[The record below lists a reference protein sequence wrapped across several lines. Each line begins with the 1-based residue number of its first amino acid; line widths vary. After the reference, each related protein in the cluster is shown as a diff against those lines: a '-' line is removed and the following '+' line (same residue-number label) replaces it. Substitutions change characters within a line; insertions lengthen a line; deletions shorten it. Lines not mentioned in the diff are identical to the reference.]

1 MSAGPKRA
9 TRCAIYTRKSSEEG
23 LEQSFNSLDAQREA
37 CEAYILSQ
45 RQEGWRALEA
55 QYDDGGYSG
64 GSMERPAL
72 KQLLADIDGRK
83 IDVVVVYKVDRLTRS
98 LADFAKIIQV
108 FDSGNVS
115 FVSVTQQFNT
125 TSSMG
130 RLTLNV
136 LLSFAQFERE
146 VTGERIRDK
155 IAASKRKGMWMGGRV
170 PLGYDLKDRKL
181 IVNPAEA
188 EQVQEIFRAYLEV
201 GCVRKLKAHLE
212 QDRVLSKLRISPSG
226 EEAGGK
232 SYSRGALY
240 KLLANRIYIGEI
252 LHKGSAYPGEHKAII
267 DRELWESV
275 RAKLAEN
282 HRARRH
288 RTNAS
293 EPSLFSGL
301 IFDED
306 GYLYTPSHAVK
317 NGKRYRYYVS
327 RKIIHGQSR
336 ASTQSSRIPARELE
350 QLVLTELRSFFGSAH
365 RVTAILGQAGEELAT
380 TRALVDAAQQFAKAL
395 AGDSTSGLR
404 ELLAG
409 IVIRITI
416 QQESIE
422 VHVSKEGARARL
434 LKQERILGL
443 DSHEQPVVLTVA
455 MKLKRCGGEMRLIIP
470 GLAAIDQRRQPVS
483 SLIKAVSRASD
494 WVRRMEV
501 GECKH
506 QRDLA
511 KAMKLEPRYINS
523 ILRVAFLAPEI
534 VEAIIDG
541 RQPPHLTLGSLT
553 GVLPVS
559 WQQQKKLISF
569 SEVVGR
575 YRGIR
580 TADNP
585 HIATPRQPTL

>member
-1 MSAGPKRA
+1 MSVGTQR
-9 TRCAIYTRKSSEEG
+9 TLRCAIYTRKSSEEG

-45 RQEGWRALEA
+45 RQEGWRVIEA
-55 QYDDGGYSG
+55 PYDDGGYSG

-72 KQLLADIDGRK
+72 KQLLADIDARK

-98 LADFAKIIQV
+98 LADFAKIVQV
-108 FDSGNVS
+108 FDSDNVS

-181 IVNPAEA
+181 IVHPAEA
-188 EQVQEIFRAYLEV
+188 KQVQEIFRAYLEV
-201 GCVRKLKAHLE
+201 GCVRKLKAHLD
-212 QDRVLSKLRISPSG
+212 QGRVLSKVRISASG
-226 EEAGGK
+226 HRAGGG
-232 SYSRGALY
+232 SHSRGALY

-252 LHKGSAYPGEHKAII
+252 SHKENAYPGEHTAII

-288 RTNAS
+288 QTNAS
-293 EPSLFSGL
+293 EPSLLSGL
-301 IFDED
+301 IFDQD
-306 GYLYTPSHAVK
+306 GSRYTPSHAVK

-327 RKIIHGQSR
+327 RRIIHGQSP
-336 ASTQSSRIPARELE
+336 STAPSGIPARELE
-350 QLVLTELRSFFGSAH
+350 QLVLTELGGFFGSAD
-365 RVTAILGQAGEELAT
+365 RVSAILGEAGEDLAT
-380 TRALVDAAQQFAKAL
+380 TRALVDAAQQFAKTL

-404 ELLAG
+404 EMLMG
-409 IVIRITI
+409 ILVRITI
-416 QQESIE
+416 QQDSIE
-422 VHVSKEGARARL
+422 VHVSKDGARARFL
-434 LKQERILGL
+434 NQEKVLGQ
-443 DSHEQPVVLTVA
+443 DPDGQHIVLTVG

-470 GLAAIDQRRQPVS
+470 GEAAIDQQRRPVP

-494 WVRRMEV
+494 WVRRMEA

-506 QRDLA
+506 QQHLA
-511 KAMKLEPRYINS
+511 KATKLDPRYINS
-523 ILRVAFLAPEI
+523 ILRLAFLAPEI
-534 VEAIIDG
+534 VEAILDG
-541 RQPPHLTLGSLT
+541 RPQPDLTLGSLK
-553 GVLPVS
+553 GKFPMS
-559 WQQQKKLISF
+559 WQQQKKLISL
-569 SEVVGR
+569 SEVAGR
-575 YRGIR
+575 DRG
-580 TADNP
+580 T
-585 HIATPRQPTL
+585 

>member
-1 MSAGPKRA
+1 MSAEPKRA
-9 TRCAIYTRKSSEEG
+9 LRCAIYTRKSSEEG

-45 RQEGWRALEA
+45 RQEGWRVLDTH
-55 QYDDGGYSG
+55 YDDGGYSG

-72 KQLLADIDGRK
+72 KQLLADIEARK

-188 EQVQEIFRAYLEV
+188 KQVQAIFRAYLEV
-201 GCVRKLKAHLE
+201 GCVRKLKAHLD
-212 QDRVLSKLRISPSG
+212 QGRMLSKLRISASG
-226 EEAGGK
+226 QKAGGG
-232 SYSRGALY
+232 SHSRGALY

-252 LHKGSAYPGEHKAII
+252 SHKENAYPGEHKAII

-275 RAKLAEN
+275 RATLAKN
-282 HRARRH
+282 HRTRRH
-288 RTNAS
+288 QTNAS
-293 EPSLFSGL
+293 EPSLLSGL
-301 IFDED
+301 IFDQD
-306 GYLYTPSHAVK
+306 GSRYTPSHAVK

-327 RKIIHGQSR
+327 RRIIHGQPH
-336 ASTQSSRIPARELE
+336 ASTQPSRIPARELE
-350 QLVLTELRSFFGSAH
+350 QLVLTELGSFFGSAD
-365 RVTAILGQAGEELAT
+365 RVAAILDQAGEDLVT

-404 ELLAG
+404 EMLAG
-409 IVIRITI
+409 IVVRITI
-416 QQESIE
+416 QQDSIE
-422 VHVSKEGARARL
+422 VYVSKEAARARL
-434 LKQERILGL
+434 LNQERILGQ
-443 DSHEQPVVLTVA
+443 DSDGQPIVLAVE
-455 MKLKRCGGEMRLIIP
+455 MKLKRSGGEMRLIIP
-470 GLAAIDQRRQPVS
+470 GSPAIDQRRRPVP

-494 WVRRMEV
+494 WVRRMES

-506 QRDLA
+506 QQDLA
-511 KAMKLEPRYINS
+511 KATKLDPRYVNS
-523 ILRVAFLAPEI
+523 ILRLAFLAPEI
-534 VEAIIDG
+534 VETIVDG
-541 RQPPHLTLGSLT
+541 RQPPNLTLGSLT

-559 WQQQKKLISF
+559 WQQQKKLMSSF
-569 SEVVGR
+569 S
-575 YRGIR
+575 
-580 TADNP
+580 
-585 HIATPRQPTL
+585 

>member
-1 MSAGPKRA
+1 MSAESKRQI
-9 TRCAIYTRKSSEEG
+9 RCAIYTRKSSEEG

-45 RQEGWRALEA
+45 RQEGWRVLDTH
-55 QYDDGGYSG
+55 YDDGGYSG

-72 KQLLADIDGRK
+72 KQLLADIEARK

-188 EQVQEIFRAYLEV
+188 KQVQEIFRAYLEV
-201 GCVRKLKAHLE
+201 GCVRKLKVHLD
-212 QDRVLSKLRISPSG
+212 QGHVLSKLRISLSG
-226 EEAGGK
+226 QEAGGK

-252 LHKGSAYPGEHKAII
+252 SHKENAYPGEHKAII

-282 HRARRH
+282 HHARRH

-293 EPSLFSGL
+293 EPSLLSGL
-301 IFDED
+301 IFDQD
-306 GYLYTPSHAVK
+306 GSRYTPSHAVK

-327 RKIIHGQSR
+327 RRIIHGRSP
-336 ASTQSSRIPARELE
+336 AAAPSRIPARELE
-350 QLVLTELRSFFGSAH
+350 QLVLTELASFFESAD
-365 RVTAILGQAGEELAT
+365 RVTAILGHAGEDLET

-404 ELLAG
+404 EMLAG
-409 IVIRITI
+409 IVVRITI
-416 QQESIE
+416 QQDSIE

-434 LKQERILGL
+434 LNQERILGQ
-443 DSHEQPVVLTVA
+443 DSDGQPIVLAVE
-455 MKLKRCGGEMRLIIP
+455 MKPTRCGGETRLIIP
-470 GLAAIDQRRQPVS
+470 GSAAVDQRRRPVP

-494 WVRRMEV
+494 WVRRMES

-511 KAMKLEPRYINS
+511 NATKLEPRYINS

-534 VEAIIDG
+534 VEAILDG
-541 RQPPHLTLGSLT
+541 RQPPGLTLGSLQS
-553 GVLPVS
+553 VLPMS

-569 SEVVGR
+569 PYVTELDR
-575 YRGIR
+575 D
-580 TADNP
+580 T
-585 HIATPRQPTL
+585 

>member
-1 MSAGPKRA
+1 MTAGPKRQI
-9 TRCAIYTRKSSEEG
+9 RCAIYTRKSSEEG

-45 RQEGWRALEA
+45 RQEGWRVIGTP
-55 QYDDGGYSG
+55 YDDGGYSG

-72 KQLLADIDGRK
+72 KQLLADIDARK
-83 IDVVVVYKVDRLTRS
+83 VDVVVVYKVDRLTRS
-98 LADFAKIIQV
+98 LADFAKIVQV
-108 FDSGNVS
+108 FDSRNVS

-188 EQVQEIFRAYLEV
+188 KQVQEIFRAYLEV

-212 QDRVLSKLRISPSG
+212 QGCVLSKVRMSHSG
-226 EEAGGK
+226 QAAEGK

-240 KLLANRIYIGEI
+240 KLLANQIYIGEI
-252 LHKGSAYPGEHKAII
+252 FHKGNCYPGEHEAIL

-282 HRARRH
+282 HRARKN

-293 EPSLFSGL
+293 EPSLLSGL
-301 IFDED
+301 IFDQD
-306 GYLYTPSHAVK
+306 GCLYTPSHAVK

-327 RKIIHGQSR
+327 RKIIHSQPR
-336 ASTQSSRIPARELE
+336 ASTQPSRIPARELE
-350 QLVLTELRSFFGSAH
+350 LLVLTELRSFFGSAD
-365 RVTAILGQAGEELAT
+365 RVTAILDQAGEDIAT
-380 TRALVDAAQQFAKAL
+380 TRALVGAAQQFAKAM

-409 IVIRITI
+409 IVARITI
-416 QQESIE
+416 QQDSIQ
-422 VHVSKEGARARL
+422 VHVSKERIRARFL
-434 LKQERILGL
+434 NQERILGQVS
-443 DSHEQPVVLTVA
+443 DGQPIVLTIEIE
-455 MKLKRCGGEMRLIIP
+455 LKRCGGEMRLIIP
-470 GLAAIDQRRQPVS
+470 GCTATGQQRQPVP
-483 SLIKAVSRASD
+483 SLIKAVSRATN
-494 WVRRMEV
+494 WVHRMES

-506 QRDLA
+506 QRALA
-511 KAMKLEPRYINS
+511 KATKLEPRYINS
-523 ILRVAFLAPEI
+523 IMRVAFLAPEI

-541 RQPPHLTLGSLT
+541 RQPPGLTLCSVT
-553 GVLPVS
+553 GVLPMS
-559 WQQQKKLISF
+559 WHQQKKLISL
-569 SEVVGR
+569 S
-575 YRGIR
+575 
-580 TADNP
+580 
-585 HIATPRQPTL
+585 

>member
-1 MSAGPKRA
+1 
-9 TRCAIYTRKSSEEG
+9 
-23 LEQSFNSLDAQREA
+23 
-37 CEAYILSQ
+37 
-45 RQEGWRALEA
+45 
-55 QYDDGGYSG
+55 
-64 GSMERPAL
+64 
-72 KQLLADIDGRK
+72 
-83 IDVVVVYKVDRLTRS
+83 
-98 LADFAKIIQV
+98 
-108 FDSGNVS
+108 VS

-125 TSSMG
+125 TSSVG

-188 EQVQEIFRAYLEV
+188 KQVQEIFRAYLEV

-212 QDRVLSKLRISPSG
+212 QRRVLSKVRISSSG
-226 EEAGGK
+226 EEPGGG
-232 SYSRGALY
+232 SHSRGALY

-252 LHKGSAYPGEHKAII
+252 SHKENAYPGEHEAII

-282 HRARRH
+282 HRTRKN

-293 EPSLFSGL
+293 EPSLLSGL

-306 GYLYTPSHAVK
+306 GCLYTPSHAVK

-327 RKIIHGQSR
+327 RKIIHGQPR
-336 ASTQSSRIPARELE
+336 ASTQPSRIPARELE
-350 QLVLTELRSFFGSAH
+350 QLVLIELRSFFGSAD
-365 RVTAILGQAGEELAT
+365 RVTATLSQAGEDLAT

-395 AGDSTSGLR
+395 AVESTSGFR
-404 ELLAG
+404 EMLAG
-409 IVIRITI
+409 IVVRITI
-416 QQESIE
+416 QQDLIQ
-422 VHVSKEGARARL
+422 VNVSKEGTRARL
-434 LKQERILGL
+434 LNQEGILGQASDGL
-443 DSHEQPVVLTVA
+443 PIVLTIE

-470 GLAAIDQRRQPVS
+470 GGAAIDQRRQPVS

-494 WVRRMEV
+494 WVRRMEG
-501 GECKH
+501 GEFKH

-511 KAMKLEPRYINS
+511 KATKLEPRYINS

-534 VEAIIDG
+534 TEAIIDG
-541 RQPPHLTLGSLT
+541 RQPPDLTLASLT
-553 GVLPVS
+553 GVLPMS

-569 SEVVGR
+569 S
-575 YRGIR
+575 
-580 TADNP
+580 
-585 HIATPRQPTL
+585 